1 MGSGRKLTMETKEEI
16 LRIIDLLNDTY
27 ESEEAWYGPSVVEA
41 LREVTPK
48 LAERRL
54 SESTHSIA
62 EIVYHMTTWRIFTVR
77 KLQGDKEFDI
87 KTKDKDWKKLPVV
100 DEFEWEAIQM
110 ELSLSQEELIS
121 ELEKIESDEF
131 LEEYVPGRDYS
142 YYTLVHSLIHH
153 DVYHTGQISL
163 IKKALKSMAME
174 DDFGGF
180 DNEGGFNDEDDFY

>member
-87 KTKDKDWKKLPVV
+87 KTQDKDWKKLPVV

-142 YYTLVHSLIHH
+142 YYTLIHSLIHH
-153 DVYHTGQISL
+153 DVYHTGQVSL

-174 DDFGGF
+174 DDFGSF
-180 DNEGGFNDEDDFY
+180 DNEGSFNDEDDFY